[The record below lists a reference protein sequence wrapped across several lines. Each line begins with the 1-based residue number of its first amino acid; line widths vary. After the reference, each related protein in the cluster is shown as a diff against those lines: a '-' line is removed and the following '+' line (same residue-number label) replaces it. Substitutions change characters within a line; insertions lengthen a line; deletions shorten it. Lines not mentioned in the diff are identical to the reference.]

1 MNSLYDLF
9 LLLFTLSQMRDR
21 EKIISLFQESL
32 EELFYPSDFTFSVTK
47 KEDATYSEEVST
59 KNYSFGYISSFNEP
73 AIEVKQLLQNA
84 IQMLAVILERLQ
96 FESELK
102 KRTETLEDVDKQ
114 RLIEIQDYVK
124 ELERSKLDSSNLIEE
139 LKVEIQ
145 ERKLT
150 EKALNE
156 SNLLIQNIIDNSHSL
171 IYLTD
176 LEGRFI
182 LANQEMGTLY
192 GKKKEEI
199 IGKGREEIMLKE
211 LAEQH
216 RNNDLMVIQTKQA
229 ITFEEENDEADG
241 RHYYLTQKF
250 PLIDTNKQV
259 YAIGGIST
267 DITDRKV
274 AEEKL
279 KRSEHDLSEAE
290 RVGKTGS
297 WNYEVATDSGSWSA
311 NMYRIFDVDP
321 EMSTELVFNHF
332 VENIV
337 HPDDREHLLS
347 VFADALSGKRPYE
360 LEYRILKKDGSII
373 NIYSIAETLRD
384 ENGKGIRMIGKVEDI
399 TERKKAEDEIV
410 RLSRVYMVLS
420 NVNKAIV
427 HTREKLDLF
436 DKICRIAVED
446 GNFLMSWFGMVNPQT
461 NKVDVVASYGKS
473 DGYLDN
479 LSIDLGDEV
488 LSSGPTGRSIIEGE
502 TVYCNDIAIDK
513 SMFPWREKAM
523 ERGYQSSIALPLK
536 ISGKVTGTLTLY
548 SDEVSYFN
556 DMEID
561 LLDKLAMDISYALEF
576 LDVEAERKHSEEEIL
591 MLNKTLEQRVIER
604 TAQLENANKEL
615 ESFSYSVSHDLRSPL
630 RGIDG
635 FSLALLED
643 YHDKL
648 DETGRDYID
657 RIRTATLKMDRL
669 IDSLLRLSRISRIEM
684 NFEEVN
690 LSFIVQEIANSLTE
704 TDSSRNVSFLIP
716 ENIITSGDPNL
727 LKIVFE
733 NLLSNAW
740 KFTSR
745 NDTTV
750 IEFGTFRENS
760 KTVYFIRD
768 NGVGFDMKYVD
779 KLFSAFQRLH
789 SEKEYPGVGVGL
801 STVQRIIRR
810 HHGDIWAKS
819 QLNEGTTFYFT
830 L

>member
-750 IEFGTFRENS
+750 IEFGTLKENS
-760 KTVYFIRD
+760 KTVYYIRD

>member
-1 MNSLYDLF
+1 
-9 LLLFTLSQMRDR
+9 
-21 EKIISLFQESL
+21 
-32 EELFYPSDFTFSVTK
+32 
-47 KEDATYSEEVST
+47 
-59 KNYSFGYISSFNEP
+59 
-73 AIEVKQLLQNA
+73 
-84 IQMLAVILERLQ
+84 
-96 FESELK
+96 
-102 KRTETLEDVDKQ
+102 
-114 RLIEIQDYVK
+114 LIEIQDYVK

-297 WNYEVATDSGSWSA
+297 WNYEVGTDSGSWSA

>member
-297 WNYEVATDSGSWSA
+297 WNYEVGTDSGSWSA

-750 IEFGTFRENS
+750 IEFGTLKENS
-760 KTVYFIRD
+760 KTVYYIRD

>member
-9 LLLFTLSQMRDR
+9 LLLFTLSQMHDR

-32 EELFYPSDFTFSVTK
+32 EELFYPYDFTFSVTK
-47 KEDATYSEEVST
+47 KEGATYSEAVST
-59 KNYSFGYISSFNEP
+59 THYSFGYISSFNEP

-124 ELERSKLDSSNLIEE
+124 ELEKSKLDSLNLIEE

-145 ERKLT
+145 ERRLT

-176 LEGRFI
+176 LEARFI
-182 LANQEMGTLY
+182 LANQELEVLFGL
-192 GKKKEEI
+192 KKDEI
-199 IGKGREEIMLKE
+199 IGKTRDEIMPKE

-216 RNNDLMVIQTKQA
+216 RNNDLLVIQTKQ
-229 ITFEEENDEADG
+229 INTFEEEHDQANG
-241 RHYYLTQKF
+241 KHYFLTQKF
-250 PLIDTNKQV
+250 PLFDSTGNV
-259 YAIGGIST
+259 YAVGGIST
-267 DITDRKV
+267 DITDRKI

-279 KRSEHDLSEAE
+279 KRSEHDLTEAE
-290 RVGKTGS
+290 RIGKTGS
-297 WNYEVATDSGSWSA
+297 WNYEVATDSASWSA
-311 NMYRIFDVDP
+311 NMFRIFDVDP
-321 EMSTELVFNHF
+321 EMPTELVFKHF
-332 VENIV
+332 IENLV
-337 HPDDREHLLS
+337 HPDDRKHIRS
-347 VFADALSGKRPYE
+347 VSADALSGKRPYE
-360 LEYRILKKDGSII
+360 LEYRTIKKDGSFI
-373 NIYSIAETLRD
+373 NIYAIAETLRD
-384 ENGKGIRMIGKVEDI
+384 ENGKITRMIGKVEDI
-399 TERKKAEDEIV
+399 TERKKAEEEIV
-410 RLSRVYMVLS
+410 RLSRVYMVLG

-427 HTREKLDLF
+427 HTREKHELF
-436 DKICRIAVED
+436 DKICQIAVDD

-479 LSIDLGDEV
+479 LNIDLGDEV
-488 LSSGPTGRSIIEGE
+488 LSYGPTGRSIIKGKS
-502 TVYCNDIAIDK
+502 VSSNDIANDK
-513 SMFPWREKAM
+513 NMIPWCENALK
-523 ERGYQSSIALPLK
+523 RGYRSSIALPLK
-536 ISGKVTGTLTLY
+536 ISGKVTGALTLY
-548 SDEVSYFN
+548 SDEVGYFN
-556 DMEID
+556 DLEID

-576 LDVEAERKHSEEEIL
+576 FDVEAERKHSEEEVF
-591 MLNKTLEQRVIER
+591 MLNKMLEQRVIER
-604 TAQLENANKEL
+604 TVQLENANKEL
-615 ESFSYSVSHDLRSPL
+615 ESFSYSVSHDLRAPL

-643 YHDKL
+643 YHDNL

-657 RIRTATLKMDRL
+657 RIRAATLKMDRL
-669 IDSLLRLSRISRIEM
+669 IDSLLRLSRISRLEM

-690 LSFIVQEIANSLTE
+690 LSFIVKEIANSLTE
-704 TDSSRNVSFLIP
+704 TNSSRNVCFVIP
-716 ENIITSGDPNL
+716 ENIITFGDLNL
-727 LKIVFE
+727 LKIVFD

-745 NDTTV
+745 NDKTV
-750 IEFGTFRENS
+750 IEFGAFNENS
-760 KTVYFIRD
+760 KNVYFIRD

-810 HHGDIWAKS
+810 HNGDIWAKS
-819 QLNEGTTFYFT
+819 QLNKGTTFYFT

>member
-297 WNYEVATDSGSWSA
+297 WNYEVATDSGS
-311 NMYRIFDVDP
+311 
-321 EMSTELVFNHF
+321 
-332 VENIV
+332 
-337 HPDDREHLLS
+337 
-347 VFADALSGKRPYE
+347 
-360 LEYRILKKDGSII
+360 
-373 NIYSIAETLRD
+373 
-384 ENGKGIRMIGKVEDI
+384 
-399 TERKKAEDEIV
+399 
-410 RLSRVYMVLS
+410 
-420 NVNKAIV
+420 
-427 HTREKLDLF
+427 
-436 DKICRIAVED
+436 
-446 GNFLMSWFGMVNPQT
+446 
-461 NKVDVVASYGKS
+461 
-473 DGYLDN
+473 
-479 LSIDLGDEV
+479 
-488 LSSGPTGRSIIEGE
+488 
-502 TVYCNDIAIDK
+502 
-513 SMFPWREKAM
+513 
-523 ERGYQSSIALPLK
+523 
-536 ISGKVTGTLTLY
+536 
-548 SDEVSYFN
+548 
-556 DMEID
+556 
-561 LLDKLAMDISYALEF
+561 
-576 LDVEAERKHSEEEIL
+576 
-591 MLNKTLEQRVIER
+591 
-604 TAQLENANKEL
+604 
-615 ESFSYSVSHDLRSPL
+615 
-630 RGIDG
+630 
-635 FSLALLED
+635 
-643 YHDKL
+643 
-648 DETGRDYID
+648 
-657 RIRTATLKMDRL
+657 
-669 IDSLLRLSRISRIEM
+669 
-684 NFEEVN
+684 
-690 LSFIVQEIANSLTE
+690 
-704 TDSSRNVSFLIP
+704 
-716 ENIITSGDPNL
+716 
-727 LKIVFE
+727 
-733 NLLSNAW
+733 
-740 KFTSR
+740 
-745 NDTTV
+745 
-750 IEFGTFRENS
+750 
-760 KTVYFIRD
+760 
-768 NGVGFDMKYVD
+768 
-779 KLFSAFQRLH
+779 
-789 SEKEYPGVGVGL
+789 
-801 STVQRIIRR
+801 
-810 HHGDIWAKS
+810 
-819 QLNEGTTFYFT
+819 
-830 L
+830 

>member
-297 WNYEVATDSGSWSA
+297 WNYEVGTDSGSWSA

-548 SDEVSYFN
+548 
-556 DMEID
+556 
-561 LLDKLAMDISYALEF
+561 
-576 LDVEAERKHSEEEIL
+576 
-591 MLNKTLEQRVIER
+591 
-604 TAQLENANKEL
+604 
-615 ESFSYSVSHDLRSPL
+615 
-630 RGIDG
+630 
-635 FSLALLED
+635 
-643 YHDKL
+643 
-648 DETGRDYID
+648 
-657 RIRTATLKMDRL
+657 
-669 IDSLLRLSRISRIEM
+669 
-684 NFEEVN
+684 
-690 LSFIVQEIANSLTE
+690 
-704 TDSSRNVSFLIP
+704 
-716 ENIITSGDPNL
+716 
-727 LKIVFE
+727 
-733 NLLSNAW
+733 
-740 KFTSR
+740 
-745 NDTTV
+745 
-750 IEFGTFRENS
+750 
-760 KTVYFIRD
+760 
-768 NGVGFDMKYVD
+768 
-779 KLFSAFQRLH
+779 
-789 SEKEYPGVGVGL
+789 
-801 STVQRIIRR
+801 
-810 HHGDIWAKS
+810 
-819 QLNEGTTFYFT
+819 
-830 L
+830 

>member
-1 MNSLYDLF
+1 
-9 LLLFTLSQMRDR
+9 
-21 EKIISLFQESL
+21 
-32 EELFYPSDFTFSVTK
+32 
-47 KEDATYSEEVST
+47 
-59 KNYSFGYISSFNEP
+59 
-73 AIEVKQLLQNA
+73 
-84 IQMLAVILERLQ
+84 
-96 FESELK
+96 
-102 KRTETLEDVDKQ
+102 
-114 RLIEIQDYVK
+114 
-124 ELERSKLDSSNLIEE
+124 
-139 LKVEIQ
+139 
-145 ERKLT
+145 
-150 EKALNE
+150 
-156 SNLLIQNIIDNSHSL
+156 
-171 IYLTD
+171 
-176 LEGRFI
+176 
-182 LANQEMGTLY
+182 
-192 GKKKEEI
+192 
-199 IGKGREEIMLKE
+199 
-211 LAEQH
+211 
-216 RNNDLMVIQTKQA
+216 
-229 ITFEEENDEADG
+229 
-241 RHYYLTQKF
+241 
-250 PLIDTNKQV
+250 
-259 YAIGGIST
+259 
-267 DITDRKV
+267 
-274 AEEKL
+274 
-279 KRSEHDLSEAE
+279 
-290 RVGKTGS
+290 
-297 WNYEVATDSGSWSA
+297 
-311 NMYRIFDVDP
+311 
-321 EMSTELVFNHF
+321 
-332 VENIV
+332 
-337 HPDDREHLLS
+337 
-347 VFADALSGKRPYE
+347 
-360 LEYRILKKDGSII
+360 
-373 NIYSIAETLRD
+373 
-384 ENGKGIRMIGKVEDI
+384 
-399 TERKKAEDEIV
+399 
-410 RLSRVYMVLS
+410 
-420 NVNKAIV
+420 
-427 HTREKLDLF
+427 
-436 DKICRIAVED
+436 
-446 GNFLMSWFGMVNPQT
+446 
-461 NKVDVVASYGKS
+461 
-473 DGYLDN
+473 
-479 LSIDLGDEV
+479 
-488 LSSGPTGRSIIEGE
+488 
-502 TVYCNDIAIDK
+502 
-513 SMFPWREKAM
+513 M

-750 IEFGTFRENS
+750 IEFGTLKENS
-760 KTVYFIRD
+760 KTVYYIRD

>member
-297 WNYEVATDSGSWSA
+297 WNYEVGTDSGSWSA